1 MSLQLE
7 ENLLTYVRTLVKD
20 IDIDFWGNGRFLI
33 HTDRQIVSHKEGRCC
48 FFCNLGPVNWCLCT
62 FPCYCIYYMSFGL
75 ITF

>member
-48 FFCNLGPVNWCLCT
+48 FFVIW
-62 FPCYCIYYMSFGL
+62 GL
-75 ITF
+75 LTGVFALFHVIVFTI